1 MECKIIA
8 TEMDRC
14 ADGVRL
20 PELHRP
26 SKQKWGWGDHRRF
39 NHF

>member
-1 MECKIIA
+1 MEGQIIA
-8 TEMDRC
+8 TEMNRY

-26 SKQKWGWGDHRRF
+26 SKQKGGWGDHRRL